1 MVANW
6 EPVNGCAVS
15 FSASCNR
22 RWSRRH
28 GDARSKEKSQKSHA
42 RKETRRVTEWVGKE
56 GEEPKAS
63 NCNRNVRVWPVQKAQ
78 AQDKV
83 TDIFAHI
90 GARWRLLIGRRDRR
104 PMQIQ
109 ALILRYAVK
118 PARNCMLTAQG
129 SVRKEWLGEVSSTPE
144 HVDLA

>member
-1 MVANW
+1 M
-6 EPVNGCAVS
+6 
-15 FSASCNR
+15 
-22 RWSRRH
+22 
-28 GDARSKEKSQKSHA
+28 
-42 RKETRRVTEWVGKE
+42 
-56 GEEPKAS
+56 
-63 NCNRNVRVWPVQKAQ
+63 
-78 AQDKV
+78 
-83 TDIFAHI
+83 TDVFAHI

-144 HVDLA
+144 HVDLAFRQTLVPWAWFLPGAAPHPPP